1 MAGSRLAWLT
11 LKGCDTFNRRPMT
24 IKTKR
29 IYEPAAATDGYRV
42 LVDRL
47 WPRGLTKE
55 AAGIDRWMKEV
66 APSNELRTWFHAH
79 MDEWDEFSARYK
91 AELKDSDALTALRE
105 IVSDHK
111 VVTLLFA
118 AKTEDRNQALVLK
131 ELLEKA

>member
-1 MAGSRLAWLT
+1 
-11 LKGCDTFNRRPMT
+11 MT

-29 IYEPAAATDGYRV
+29 VYEPVVATDGYRV

-55 AAGIDRWMKEV
+55 AARIDRWMKEV

-79 MDEWDEFSARYK
+79 MDHWDEFCARYQ
-91 AELKDSDALTALRE
+91 AELQDSDALNALRSLISE
-105 IVSDHK
+105 NE

-118 AKTEDRNQALVLK
+118 AKTQDRNQALVLK

>member
-1 MAGSRLAWLT
+1 MA
-11 LKGCDTFNRRPMT
+11 

-66 APSNELRTWFHAH
+66 APSNELRNWFHAN
-79 MDEWDEFSARYK
+79 MDQWAEFSARYK
-91 AELKDSDALTALRE
+91 AELKDSDALHALQSL
-105 IVSDHK
+105 VSENE
-111 VVTLLFA
+111 VVTLLFS

>member
-1 MAGSRLAWLT
+1 M
-11 LKGCDTFNRRPMT
+11 N

-29 IYEPAAATDGYRV
+29 IYETAAATDGYRI

-55 AAGIDRWMKEV
+55 AANIDRWMKEV

-79 MDEWDEFSARYK
+79 MEQWDEFAARYK
-91 AELKDSDALTALRE
+91 AELKDSEALQTLRE
-105 IVSDHK
+105 LAQENE

-118 AKTEDRNQALVLK
+118 AKTEDRNQAMVLK
-131 ELLEKA
+131 NLLEKS

>member
-1 MAGSRLAWLT
+1 
-11 LKGCDTFNRRPMT
+11 MT

-29 IYEPAAATDGYRV
+29 IYEPAAATDGYCV

-47 WPRGLTKE
+47 WPRGLTRE

-66 APSNELRTWFHAH
+66 APSNELRKWFHAN
-79 MDEWDEFSARYK
+79 MDQWDEFGARYRE
-91 AELKDSDALTALRE
+91 ELKESYALNALRSLISE
-105 IVSDHK
+105 NQ
-111 VVTLLFA
+111 VVTLLFS

>member
-1 MAGSRLAWLT
+1 
-11 LKGCDTFNRRPMT
+11 MT

-29 IYEPAAATDGYRV
+29 VYEPAAATDGYRV

-55 AAGIDRWMKEV
+55 AARVDRWMKEV

-79 MDEWDEFSARYK
+79 MDQWDEFGARYN
-91 AELKDSDALTALRE
+91 AELEDSDALNALRSLISE
-105 IVSDHK
+105 NE

-118 AKTEDRNQALVLK
+118 ARTQDRNQALVLK

>member
-1 MAGSRLAWLT
+1 M
-11 LKGCDTFNRRPMT
+11 KV
-24 IKTKR
+24 KTKR
-29 IYEPAAATDGYRV
+29 IYEPATATDGYRI

-79 MDEWDEFSARYK
+79 MDEWEEFSKRYK
-91 AELKDSDALTALRE
+91 VELDDSDALRELRSLVTANE
-105 IVSDHK
+105 VT
-111 VVTLLFA
+111 TLLFS

>member
-1 MAGSRLAWLT
+1 MAVQ
-11 LKGCDTFNRRPMT
+11 
-24 IKTKR
+24 TKR

-55 AAGIDRWMKEV
+55 AARIDRWMKEV
-66 APSNELRTWFHAH
+66 APSNELRTWFHAN
-79 MDEWDEFSARYK
+79 MEQWDEFGARYRE
-91 AELKDSDALTALRE
+91 ELKGSDALNALRSLVVE
-105 IVSDHK
+105 NQ
-111 VVTLLFA
+111 VVTLLFS

>member
-1 MAGSRLAWLT
+1 MA
-11 LKGCDTFNRRPMT
+11 

-29 IYEPAAATDGYRV
+29 IYEPASPTDGYRV

-66 APSNELRTWFHAH
+66 APSNELRTWFHAN
-79 MDEWDEFSARYK
+79 MDQWDEFSARYK
-91 AELKDSDALTALRE
+91 AELKDSDALHALQLL
-105 IVSDHK
+105 VSENE
-111 VVTLLFA
+111 VVTLLFS

-131 ELLEKA
+131 EMLEKA

>member
-1 MAGSRLAWLT
+1 M
-11 LKGCDTFNRRPMT
+11 N

-29 IYEPAAATDGYRV
+29 IYEPAAATDGYRI

-55 AAGIDRWMKEV
+55 AAEIDRWMKEV
-66 APSNELRTWFHAH
+66 APSNELRKWFHGN
-79 MDEWDEFSARYK
+79 MDAWDEFEKSYR
-91 AELKDSDALTALRE
+91 AELKDSDALRELRALA
-105 IVSDHK
+105 SDND

-118 AKTEDRNQALVLK
+118 AKTEDRNQAIVLK

>member
-1 MAGSRLAWLT
+1 MA
-11 LKGCDTFNRRPMT
+11 

-55 AAGIDRWMKEV
+55 AAAIDRWMKEV
-66 APSNELRTWFHAH
+66 APSDELRKWFHAN
-79 MDEWDEFSARYK
+79 MDEWDEFRARYE
-91 AELKDSDALTALRE
+91 AELKNSEALNALRSLASE
-105 IVSDHK
+105 NEL
-111 VVTLLFA
+111 VTLLFA

-131 ELLEKA
+131 ELLEKR